1 MMGLVARAT
10 IAAALL
16 LTWSLPLAR
25 LAELPQQRAEAW
37 AADAICRARGLPAV
51 AFPLGPPLGAP
62 SSASYLPGVSE
73 MAQLFEPATARR
85 WNVELAQ
92 VVLAAA
98 AAVLLVFNWRFA
110 PPLVIAAAILYL
122 LTYDVRWDGYR
133 LLAVTQSPRLWWT
146 AVSQWSLSLWSQR
159 LGAPLAVWVSLVGA
173 CLLLLRSATT
183 ARRAT
188 PAGAS
193 VGRWHRRWPFV
204 SFNH

>member
-25 LAELPQQRAEAW
+25 LAELPQQRAEAL
-37 AADAICRARGLPAV
+37 AVDAICRARGLPAV
-51 AFPLGPPLGAP
+51 VVPFGPAVTAP
-62 SSASYLPGVSE
+62 GSASYLPGVSE
-73 MAQLFEPATARR
+73 MVDLFEPAMARQ
-85 WNVELAQ
+85 WKVELAY
-92 VVLAAA
+92 VVLAVAA
-98 AAVLLVFNWRFA
+98 AALLVFGWRFA

-122 LTYDVRWDGYR
+122 LTYDLQWDGYR

-159 LGAPLAVWVSLVGA
+159 LAAPLAVWVSLVGA
-173 CLLLLRSATT
+173 CLLLLRST
-183 ARRAT
+183 A

-193 VGRWHRRWPFV
+193 EGPRHRRRPFV